1 MYTLFLEVNQT
12 RDFVYLI
19 MLFLYILSK
28 HWVHSDQSALIE
40 DHVYVCLFSKTL
52 RKHKNTEPTTQI
64 DLVVFSPLLV
74 LSNLFLSPTHTQSLE
89 LAITCCLWKWLL
101 EQKSQQV
108 QAKAAPRHR
117 SVYVCRA
124 TLCFPQKKK
133 HLVLTQNARGFVHS
147 CEPNKLKYRF
157 FFRLNYRYD
166 V

>member
-28 HWVHSDQSALIE
+28 HWVHSDQSALID
-40 DHVYVCLFSKTL
+40 DHVYVCLFFPKRWENTKTT
-52 RKHKNTEPTTQI
+52 KPTTQI

-124 TLCFPQKKK
+124 TLCFPQNTLYSLKTPES
-133 HLVLTQNARGFVHS
+133 LFIFVDQT
-147 CEPNKLKYRF
+147 N
-157 FFRLNYRYD
+157 
-166 V
+166 